1 MTITYI
7 IIALVLV
14 LGSFFYFRGGSSYS
28 SYANVTLDEF
38 SQLMNDKNVI
48 LVDVRTQNEMN
59 QGVIGKPLHLELGP
73 AIQNKMM
80 KLDKNKK
87 YLLYCRSGR
96 RSGLASDMM
105 MKLGFDDVNNLVGG
119 YNAWMQ
125 NK

>member
-1 MTITYI
+1 
-7 IIALVLV
+7 
-14 LGSFFYFRGGSSYS
+14 
-28 SYANVTLDEF
+28 
-38 SQLMNDKNVI
+38 MNDKNVI

-96 RSGLASDMM
+96 RSGLASDRIV
-105 MKLGFDDVNNLVGG
+105 KLGFDDVNNLVGG